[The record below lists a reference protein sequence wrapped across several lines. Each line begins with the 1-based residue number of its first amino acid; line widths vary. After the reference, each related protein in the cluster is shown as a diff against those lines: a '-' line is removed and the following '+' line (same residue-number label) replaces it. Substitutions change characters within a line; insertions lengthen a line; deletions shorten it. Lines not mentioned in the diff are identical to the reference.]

1 MVDNLNAEIVLGT
14 VSNVRE
20 ACVWLSYT
28 YLYTRM
34 RKNPLAYGI
43 TWNAVY
49 DDPALS
55 LPRREIVTNAART
68 LHECKMTVFDQK
80 SGNFYITE
88 LGRIASLYYLKHS
101 SMALYNEK
109 LNPHMTD
116 ADVIEMISQVSCN
129 LKDDLALVLF

>member
-1 MVDNLNAEIVLGT
+1 MRVCVEFIGPHHASL
-14 VSNVRE
+14 VRQSHL
-20 ACVWLSYT
+20 V
-28 YLYTRM
+28 R
-34 RKNPLAYGI
+34 RNKNPL
-43 TWNAVY
+43 N
-49 DDPALS
+49 S
-55 LPRREIVTNAART
+55 LTVPRREIVTNAART